1 MKETFMK
8 KRIWCILLAL
18 CLLLPALGCSNVD
31 DTGNELY
38 DELSQY
44 YQTGDSSKKE
54 TALTAFALPY
64 LQGLTLDPLTCLDGT
79 QQDIG
84 QLLYE
89 GLVALDQSFTPQP
102 VLAESW
108 SYDAGSFTWTIHL
121 RTGVSFSDGSA
132 LTASDV
138 AATLQRARSVPRYQ
152 GRLSQVSSVS
162 ASGSETVVI
171 RLSRAN
177 ASFISLLDIPVVKT
191 GTETNTVP
199 TGTGRYVFVDT
210 SGTDKAH
217 LVKND
222 SWWQGKSLPLSRIEL
237 YACKD
242 SDTISYAFYAREV
255 QLLRQ
260 DLTASDATGAAGSG
274 AYTDADTTTLQYL
287 GFNTSRAPFNDAT
300 LRRAVSLGIDR
311 EGCVQSF
318 LTGHGRAAQFPI
330 SPASALYPSD
340 LETNY
345 SPDHFNQAMSALNYG
360 SDQAAVSV
368 TLLVNEEN
376 SHKVDAAGKIAAAL
390 SDSALQV
397 TVKALP
403 FDQFQSALQA
413 GNFDLYLGE
422 CRMTADWDLTELLAG
437 SLNYG
442 RYQSP
447 EFTAALQNERTAEGA
462 AHEQAAAELYA
473 LLLDQCPIAP
483 ICFKS
488 STILLT
494 PGAVDAITPTLTDPF
509 YAMENWKVHIS

>member
-1 MKETFMK
+1 MKETPMK
-8 KRIWCILLAL
+8 KRIFCVLLCFSML
-18 CLLLPALGCSNVD
+18 GTLLGCSNVD

-44 YQTGDSSKKE
+44 YQSSDSGKKE
-54 TALTAFALPY
+54 PVLTAFALPY

-108 SYDAGSFTWTIHL
+108 SYDAGSFTWAIRL
-121 RTGVSFSDGSA
+121 RSGISFSDGSA

-138 AATLQRARSVPRYQ
+138 VSTLQRARSVPRYQ
-152 GRLSQVSSVS
+152 GRMAQVSSIS
-162 ASGSETVVI
+162 AAGSETVVI

-199 TGTGRYVFVDT
+199 TGTGRYIFVET

-222 SWWQGKSLPLSRIEL
+222 SWWQQKALPLARIEL
-237 YACKD
+237 HACKD

-255 QLLRQ
+255 QLLWQ
-260 DLTASDATGAAGSG
+260 DLTASDAASAAGSG
-274 AYTDADTTTLQYL
+274 TYTDADTTTLQYL
-287 GFNTSRAPFNDAT
+287 GFNTSRAPFDNAA

-311 EGCVQSF
+311 AGCVQSF
-318 LTGHGRAAQFPI
+318 LTGHGRATQFPI
-330 SPASALYPSD
+330 SPASNLYPND
-340 LETNY
+340 LETGY
-345 SPDHFNQAMSALNYG
+345 SPDHFNQAMAALGYE
-360 SDQAAVSV
+360 APVAV
-368 TLLVNEEN
+368 TLLVNSEN
-376 SHKVDAAGKIAAAL
+376 SHKVDMAGKIAAAL

-397 TVKALP
+397 TMKALP

-422 CRMTADWDLTELLAG
+422 CRMTADWDLTELLSG

-447 EFTAALQNERTAEGA
+447 EFTAALQSERTAEGS

-473 LLLDQCPIAP
+473 LLLEQCPIAP

-494 PGAVDAITPTLTDPF
+494 PGAVDAITPTLNDPF
-509 YAMENWKVHIS
+509 FAMERWKVHIS